1 MEGYCNAMTKAGL
14 QENINVRGNDFSTQN
29 GYIET
34 KLALMSGTPIS
45 AIFALSSTIL
55 LGSIKAVQEQNLSVP
70 QDMSIVSFDNN
81 VFLDYLN
88 PPVTRVCQPID
99 YLGIV
104 AVKMLMDSILGKE
117 IAQPAILLQPTITFG
132 NSVTV
137 PPNPPVQLIS
147 PA

>member
-1 MEGYCNAMTKAGL
+1 
-14 QENINVRGNDFSTQN
+14 
-29 GYIET
+29 
-34 KLALMSGTPIS
+34 MSGNPIS

-117 IAQPAILLQPTITFG
+117 IAQSAILLQPTITFG

>member
-1 MEGYCNAMTKAGL
+1 M
-14 QENINVRGNDFSTQN
+14 
-29 GYIET
+29 
-34 KLALMSGTPIS
+34 
-45 AIFALSSTIL
+45 
-55 LGSIKAVQEQNLSVP
+55 
-70 QDMSIVSFDNN
+70 
-81 VFLDYLN
+81 
-88 PPVTRVCQPID
+88 CQPID